1 MKLKEIIE
9 TLRATLVTGDD
20 KLDLEIMGG
29 AASDLM
35 SDLLRNP
42 KEGAVLLTGLNT
54 IQTIRTAVISGL
66 SAVVLVRGKTPNPEM
81 IEYCQNHGLPLLS
94 SPLNMYTSCG
104 KLYARGLDSIS

>member
-1 MKLKEIIE
+1 MKLKEIIDA
-9 TLRATLVTGDD
+9 LGATIVVGEDN
-20 KLDLEIMGG
+20 LDLEIRGG

-54 IQTIRTAVISGL
+54 IQTIRTAVISGFL
-66 SAVVLVRGKTPNPEM
+66 AVVLVRGKNPNIEM
-81 IEYCQNHGLPLLS
+81 IEYSRNHGIPLLS

-104 KLYARGLDSIS
+104 KLYAKGLDSIS

>member
-1 MKLKEIIE
+1 MKIKDIIE
-9 TLRATLVTGDD
+9 ILEATLVTGDD
-20 KLDLEIMGG
+20 KLELEITGG

-54 IQTIRTAVISGL
+54 IQTIRTAVISDL

-81 IEYCQNHGLPLLS
+81 IEYSQDHGLPLLS

-104 KLYARGLDSIS
+104 KLFAKGLGSIS

>member
-9 TLRATLVTGDD
+9 ILGATLVTGND
-20 KLDLEIMGG
+20 KLDLEITGG

-81 IEYCQNHGLPLLS
+81 IEYSRTHGLPLLS

-104 KLYARGLDSIS
+104 KLYDQGLGSIS